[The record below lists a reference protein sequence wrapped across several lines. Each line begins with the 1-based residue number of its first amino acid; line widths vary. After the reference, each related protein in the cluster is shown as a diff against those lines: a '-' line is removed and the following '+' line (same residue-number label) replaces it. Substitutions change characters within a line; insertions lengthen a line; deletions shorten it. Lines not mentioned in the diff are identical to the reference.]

1 MATVFFF
8 DPQSKSCAY
17 ALSRFTMMDTPAF
30 LTTWLSANNALLP
43 HAPLMA
49 VALYVIWAT
58 VLGGGSLLLTR
69 KLARPYQLGLALF
82 VVALTLL
89 PGTSSPAY
97 WLGLSFQTPSL
108 MSGVVC
114 LVWALSR
121 VRLNPERVA
130 SVVSGR
136 SNSLKIW
143 SLMGVV
149 LGWLLLL
156 DTLAFFPISVYAWGF
171 SSAAVWVVLVTA
183 ALFWLVWGG
192 ASAHHMGLGR
202 LGPLLML
209 SVITLFV
216 LTRLPTGNVWDA
228 LIDPWLWVTLQ
239 AGWLFT
245 AARRLKRWLRGPRA
259 IRA

>member
-1 MATVFFF
+1 
-8 DPQSKSCAY
+8 
-17 ALSRFTMMDTPAF
+17 MMDTPAF

-121 VRLNPERVA
+121 VRLNPNRVESEVIDQNKA
-130 SVVSGR
+130 
-136 SNSLKIW
+136 LKIG

-149 LGWLLLL
+149 LGWVLLL
-156 DTLAFFPISVYAWGF
+156 DTLAYFPTSVYAWGF
-171 SSAAVWVVLVTA
+171 SSAAVLAVLVTA
-183 ALFWLVWGG
+183 ALFWLLWGG
-192 ASAHHMGLGR
+192 AAANRMGL
-202 LGPLLML
+202 LGPLLVL

-245 AARRLKRWLRGPRA
+245 AARRLKRWLRGPAA